1 MPLLV
6 SDADEHA
13 KNMARLG
20 GYLDLAAELQRP
32 GERLTISTTSGGD
45 PDDWEQVKG
54 MLVDCFGELAL
65 YAQRAGVM
73 IGMEPHIG
81 PRCTARSRRCGSS
94 SRSTHPV

>member
-32 GERLTISTTSGGD
+32 GERLTVSTTSGGD

-73 IGMEPHIG
+73 IGRNRTSG
-81 PRCTARSRRCGSS
+81 PRCTARSRRCDSS
-94 SRSTHPV
+94 SKSTHPV